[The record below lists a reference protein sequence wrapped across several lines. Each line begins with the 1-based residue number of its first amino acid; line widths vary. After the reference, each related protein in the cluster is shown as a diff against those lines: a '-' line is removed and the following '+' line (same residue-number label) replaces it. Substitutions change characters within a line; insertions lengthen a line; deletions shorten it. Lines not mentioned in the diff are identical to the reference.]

1 MSMWADPSESRDASA
16 DLRPVSGTYALA
28 AVGAFVSQCV
38 AALAG
43 LHRLCR
49 RVTLTDLLS
58 RASVM
63 PLMMPHVMLLAFV
76 EIHDLLEPRPRADPL
91 TELPLAFLLL
101 GYSEDAEA
109 AISSV

>member
-28 AVGAFVSQCV
+28 AVGAFVS
-38 AALAG
+38 G

-58 RASVM
+58 QASVM
-63 PLMMPHVMLLAFV
+63 PLMMPHVVLLAFV

-109 AISSV
+109 TISSV